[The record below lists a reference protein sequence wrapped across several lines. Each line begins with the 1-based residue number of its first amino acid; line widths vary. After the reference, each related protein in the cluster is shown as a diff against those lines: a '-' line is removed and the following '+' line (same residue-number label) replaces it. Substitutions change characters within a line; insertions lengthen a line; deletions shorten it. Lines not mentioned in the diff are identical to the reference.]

1 MVWFDDAGVKHEI
14 YIPARDF
21 YKAME
26 HSKKNEWD
34 ELAKFPKWDNQGYS
48 EADNL
53 NNITDVNKF
62 YSVPPP
68 QDDDDDDGK
77 KPSSSADTDA
87 KKKE

>member
-1 MVWFDDAGVKHEI
+1 MGYVYPNSNVW
-14 YIPARDF
+14 PLR
-21 YKAME
+21 
-26 HSKKNEWD
+26 SKFTEQ
-34 ELAKFPKWDNQGYS
+34 LIQVADNQGYS